1 MENLERNGG
10 CHVMAGNKR
19 ILIADID
26 DVQNVELTDFN
37 TKSVTMK
44 PGRAF
49 AEIKAKSI
57 RTEVTEDGGAYTHET
72 VCLLAGAKRKYD
84 RLLALDAEFAKTG
97 SGRDAMVKKLV
108 SDIAIYYCYESS
120 SPVNMPE
127 TRENAYKSA
136 IEFLKS
142 VQAEHAALPGL
153 VRLNGS
159 KGSNYVK
166 HGGNRKRRNKWL

>member
-1 MENLERNGG
+1 MYISIQELSEGIPLETLTAITRGDNSKVEKAIMDATAMVRSYL
-10 CHVMAGNKR
+10 CVR
-19 ILIADID
+19 YDI
-26 DVQNVELTDFN
+26 
-37 TKSVTMK
+37 
-44 PGRAF
+44 
-49 AEIKAKSI
+49 
-57 RTEVTEDGGAYTHET
+57 
-72 VCLLAGAKRKYD
+72 
-84 RLLALDAEFAKTG
+84 DAEFAKTG
-97 SGRDAMVKKLV
+97 SGRDTMVKKLV